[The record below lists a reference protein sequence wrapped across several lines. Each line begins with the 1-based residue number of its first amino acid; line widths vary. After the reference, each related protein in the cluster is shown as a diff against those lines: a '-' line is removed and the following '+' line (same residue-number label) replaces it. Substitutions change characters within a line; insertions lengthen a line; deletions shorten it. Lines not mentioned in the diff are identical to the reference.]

1 MALHIF
7 SKNYPIITLAVVF
20 ISLGILLFSLER
32 PLAPAKDGSG
42 ETEAIQ
48 DEPLNITAG
57 PVSPL
62 TGESCA
68 GAERRPIGVMLAGDA
83 VTRPLAGI
91 SQADLVIEMPVITN
105 GITRYLAIFACE
117 TPAEIGSVRSARDDF
132 IPLAKGFDVIFGHWG
147 GSHFALSELKSG
159 VIDNINALT
168 NPFGAY
174 FRKPGITEPHNGFAT
189 WDKLVAAAQKLN
201 YRLTTNLKA
210 LWPRHEA
217 RASTTKPAATLR
229 IPYPGQFRAA
239 WVYDPKTNTYERLK
253 GGTPELDANTKKAV
267 TASVI
272 VVLRTDI
279 EQIEGQYNDVRV
291 FGKGR
296 GVVYQ
301 DGEFFEVTWQ
311 KADDA
316 KPLQFLTIESTQLPL
331 APGKV
336 WLEYIDD
343 QAAVSYEVAEAIE
356 IL

>member
-68 GAERRPIGVMLAGDA
+68 GAERRPIGV
-83 VTRPLAGI
+83 
-91 SQADLVIEMPVITN
+91 ITN

-147 GSHFALSELKSG
+147 GSHFALTELKSG

-174 FRKPGITEPHNGFAT
+174 FRKPGIAEPHNGFAT
-189 WDKLVAAAQKLN
+189 WDKLAAAAQKLD

-229 IPYPGQFRAA
+229 VPYPGQFRAA

-267 TASVI
+267 RASVI

-279 EQIEGQYNDVRV
+279 KQIEGQYNDVRV
-291 FGKGR
+291 LGKGR

-301 DGEFFEVTWQ
+301 DGEFFEVTWK
-311 KADDA
+311 KADDLE
-316 KPLQFLTIESTQLPL
+316 PLQFLTAESTQLPL

-343 QAAVSYEVAEAIE
+343 QAAVSYEVAEATDT
-356 IL
+356 L